1 MRWWPRLATVLFAVN
16 LLIVLLP
23 LGGIAVLRLYES
35 ELVRSTE
42 AELNVQGALVG
53 AMFRAELL
61 KLLVASETTGTTE
74 SLLSSYGTLIPEGRV
89 PVQDP
94 GEPWIPVEPS
104 LDLARDRILSP
115 APKSFTP
122 DKPADSVA
130 VVAAQGLAA
139 VLKNAVRKTLS
150 GIRVMD
156 YQGIVV
162 ASTLSDMGRSL
173 AGQEEVR
180 RALQGEH
187 TSVLRRRVAEGPA
200 PPLQSI
206 SRGAGVRVF
215 VAMPV
220 VEDNRVLGAVLL
232 ARTPLDLS
240 KATYRTR
247 FYLLGGFVVIL
258 LVMGA
263 VTVLTSLLVTKP
275 VKALIRQAQQVV
287 REEKGSTAVIL
298 KHPGTREVALLSQAL
313 AEMSGTLEKRAD
325 YIRTFASHVSHEF
338 KTPLTSLRGTV
349 ELLKD
354 HFTDMSTEERT
365 RFLHILEQDAD
376 RLTRLVQRLL
386 DLARAEVVR
395 PGTERADVIAACTR
409 IAERFRSD
417 GLNVTLDLPSEL
429 PPVIMAPEVLES
441 ILSNL
446 LDNARQH
453 GGPQVHVRIAVNLTQ
468 RQGLEWI
475 RILVQDNGRG
485 ISAADASKI
494 FTPFFTTARDSGST
508 GLGLS
513 IVHALLVAHHGAI
526 SLENREEG
534 TRFTIELPADNVGS
548 QGPSD

>member
-1 MRWWPRLATVLFAVN
+1 MR
-16 LLIVLLP
+16 
-23 LGGIAVLRLYES
+23 
-35 ELVRSTE
+35 
-42 AELNVQGALVG
+42 
-53 AMFRAELL
+53 
-61 KLLVASETTGTTE
+61 
-74 SLLSSYGTLIPEGRV
+74 
-89 PVQDP
+89 
-94 GEPWIPVEPS
+94 
-104 LDLARDRILSP
+104 
-115 APKSFTP
+115 
-122 DKPADSVA
+122 
-130 VVAAQGLAA
+130 
-139 VLKNAVRKTLS
+139 NAVRKTLS

-162 ASTLSDMGRSL
+162 ASTLSDLGRSL
-173 AGQEEVR
+173 AGQEEVK

-187 TSVLRRRVAEGPA
+187 VSVLRRRVSAAPE
-200 PPLQSI
+200 PPLESI

-220 VEDNRVLGAVLL
+220 VEGNRVLGAVLL
-232 ARTPLDLS
+232 TRTPLDLS

-247 FYLLGGFVVIL
+247 FYLLGGFVVIV

-263 VTVLTSLLVTKP
+263 VTVLTSLLVTRP

-287 REEKGSTAVIL
+287 REEKGSTAVTL

-313 AEMSGTLEKRAD
+313 AEMSETLEKRAD

-354 HFTDMSTEERT
+354 HFADMSEEERS

-395 PGTERADVIAACTR
+395 PGSERADVMAACTR
-409 IAERFRSD
+409 IVERFRAD
-417 GLNVTLDLPSEL
+417 GLNVALELPPEL
-429 PPVIMAPEVLES
+429 PPVIMASEVLES

-453 GGPQVHVRIAVNLTQ
+453 GGPDAHVRIAASLRQ
-468 RQGLEWI
+468 RQGQE
-475 RILVQDNGRG
+475 RVQILVQDNGQG
-485 ISAADASKI
+485 ISPSDASKI

-513 IVHALLVAHHGAI
+513 IVHALLVAHHGSI
-526 SLENREEG
+526 VLENREQG
-534 TRFTIELPADNVGS
+534 ARFTIELPADQNGF
-548 QGPSD
+548 QHATE